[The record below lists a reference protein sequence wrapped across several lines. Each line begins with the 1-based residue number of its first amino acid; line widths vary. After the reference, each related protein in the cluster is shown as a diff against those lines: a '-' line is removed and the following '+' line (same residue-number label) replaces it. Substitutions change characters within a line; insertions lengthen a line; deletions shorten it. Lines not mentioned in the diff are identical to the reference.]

1 MFQGIYYNR
10 NKNHPKAWHYFLRD
24 DKAGIKSFSYY
35 PTVYKLDEE
44 GEFETLFGDRCTAI
58 NGRYDKTDPNIL
70 EKDISKELVLLRD
83 LYHETDDIPSYH
95 NIVYLDIEIEIIGPL
110 NPVTI
115 KEANAEITSIA
126 LIDAS
131 TKEKV
136 CFILDKKQEIESI
149 VDGNKHIVSCVSE
162 KDLIKKFL
170 LRWEQMD
177 PTIVI
182 GWNSDYFD
190 LPYLYYRIS
199 KELGIEV
206 NRLSPVGIVDENPYK
221 PESPITI
228 ALVSSLDY
236 MHLFKKYIAKQ
247 EASYKLGDIG
257 LKYANLGKVE
267 YNGSLDKLF
276 LEDKQKFID
285 YNLRDCE
292 ILEAL
297 EEKQKFIELTIL
309 ISHICHTPYESIHY
323 NTILNEAAILTYLK
337 RKNIIAPNKPTTT
350 NPSIKE
356 LEKGEI
362 VENQRGTPTIEGI
375 VHEIKDNYVTI
386 ITSSNKF
393 ISRNINTIKK
403 KEGYAG
409 GFLLEIKPGLYDWLS
424 DFDYSSLYPSIIR
437 SLNLSIENLV
447 GRIVIP
453 NQNYNSW
460 CSLIEL
466 EEMDPEEVILVQ
478 KLNKNNYTIVENKTT
493 VKNILNIIKSQNMI
507 VSANGTIYDSTKRS
521 IIAEILS
528 DWFDLRKQYKNMM
541 KEAYKKDDKETGE
554 LYNQKQ
560 HSLKILLNSV
570 YGTFAINS
578 WRFTDGYKMCSS
590 SITTTGQ
597 RFIMETIK
605 YADETIRKEYFS

>member
-1 MFQGIYYNR
+1 MYQGIYYNR
-10 NKNHPKAWHYFLRD
+10 NKNHPKAWHYYLRD

-58 NGRYDKTDPNIL
+58 NGRYDKTDPEIL

-83 LYHETDDIPSYH
+83 LYHETDDVPSHH

-110 NPVTI
+110 NPMTI

-149 VDGNKHIVSCVSE
+149 VDGDKHIVSCNSE

-199 KELGIEV
+199 KLLGSEV

-236 MHLFKKYIAKQ
+236 MHLFKKYITKQ
-247 EASYKLGDIG
+247 EQSYKLGDIG

-276 LEDKQKFID
+276 KEDKQKFID

-297 EEKQKFIELTIL
+297 EDKQKFIELTITL
-309 ISHICHTPYESIHY
+309 CHLCHIPYSSIYY
-323 NTILNEAAILTYLK
+323 NTVLNEGAILTYLK

-362 VENQRGTPTIEGI
+362 VENQRGTPTVEGI

-393 ISRNINTIKK
+393 VSRNINTIKK

-409 GFLLEIKPGLYDWLS
+409 GYLLPPLVGLHKWLYDEDVTS
-424 DFDYSSLYPSIIR
+424 MYPFIII
-437 SLNLSIENLV
+437 SMNMGIETLV
-447 GRIVIP
+447 GRIQI
-453 NQNYNSW
+453 NDQYNCW
-460 CSLIEL
+460 WSLEEL
-466 EEMDPEEVILVQ
+466 EEKDPNEVIVFELFDKKSYITKPKDIKISKLIKIIKEQ
-478 KLNKNNYTIVENKTT
+478 KLTI
-493 VKNILNIIKSQNMI
+493 
-507 VSANGTIYDSTKRS
+507 SANGVLFKTDVKSSLAEVIEYSFNQRKKYKELWKLSLKNRDKDK
-521 IIAEILS
+521 EILYENYQ
-528 DWFDLRKQYKNMM
+528 K
-541 KEAYKKDDKETGE
+541 AYK
-554 LYNQKQ
+554 
-560 HSLKILLNSV
+560 ILIV
-570 YGTFAINS
+570 GMYGTNGINS
-578 WRFTDGYKMCSS
+578 YRFTDGHKIMAGA
-590 SITTTGQ
+590 ITNSGQ
-597 RFIMETIK
+597 RILQESIRYLNEEIK
-605 YADETIRKEYFS
+605 QEINS